1 MEIEIIEIYEKL
13 QEEEDLFASDIE
25 KEGARIDTIKELL
38 LNVKNLEDTKD
49 SIALELKQKE
59 KMWIKNDEGK
69 FQIKLYSIQTM
80 QR

>member
-80 QR
+80 KR